1 MSEWRGEEEERDQ
14 WPVQYPSEAPPRRS
28 RRRFRDGTSPRWV
41 GTGQIGSS
49 DLKRRLLWL
58 LLAVDIGM
66 AVAAACVLPLA
77 FVNLPVREEG
87 VVGAILSEVG
97 RWLGLS
103 SQAVCLVLVLPILIL
118 LLALSANLWLYRWL
132 RQRSRG

>member
-1 MSEWRGEEEERDQ
+1 MSEWRGEDEERDQ
-14 WPVQYPSEAPPRRS
+14 WPVRYPSEAPPRRS
-28 RRRFRDGTSPRWV
+28 GRRFRDGTSPRWV
-41 GTGQIGSS
+41 GKEQTGSS
-49 DLKRRLLWL
+49 VVKRRLLWL
-58 LLAVDIGM
+58 LLAAEIGM
-66 AVAAACVLPLA
+66 VVAAACVLPLA

-103 SQAVCLVLVLPILIL
+103 SQAVCLVLALPIPIL